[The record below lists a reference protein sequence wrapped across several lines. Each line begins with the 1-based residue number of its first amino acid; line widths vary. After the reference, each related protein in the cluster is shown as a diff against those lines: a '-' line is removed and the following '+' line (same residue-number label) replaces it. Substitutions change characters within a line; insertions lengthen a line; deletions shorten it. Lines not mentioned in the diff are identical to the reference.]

1 MWLAALVVRLQ
12 FQAAPESGG
21 RQPQHPS
28 RRYPLFS
35 LCPDPSRR
43 TGPGKRHEALVVAG
57 PVLCVAGREEQSD
70 ELTAWIFCPT
80 LTRHSHL
87 MSTQRGNFHLPGDL
101 RTAGGTPHFL
111 GHSHLM
117 GAQRGFLS
125 DADPAH
131 DMPGDLRTKLGRT

>member
-12 FQAAPESGG
+12 FQAALESGG
-21 RQPQHPS
+21 RQPQLPS

-43 TGPGKRHEALVVAG
+43 TGPGKRHEVLVVAG
-57 PVLCVAGREEQSD
+57 PVLCEAGREEQSD

-87 MSTQRGNFHLPGDL
+87 MSTQRGNFHLPGNL
-101 RTAGGTPHFL
+101 RTAGGTPHFSL
-111 GHSHLM
+111 KSGKSAKKTLE
-117 GAQRGFLS
+117 
-125 DADPAH
+125 
-131 DMPGDLRTKLGRT
+131 